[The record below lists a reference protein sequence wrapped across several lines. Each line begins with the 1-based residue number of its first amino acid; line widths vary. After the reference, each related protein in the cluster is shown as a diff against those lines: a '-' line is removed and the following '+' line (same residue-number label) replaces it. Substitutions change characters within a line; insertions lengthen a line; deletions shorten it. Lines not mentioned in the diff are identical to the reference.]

1 MPEPAS
7 LRPHGATAEPVP
19 DVRGRRILV
28 VEDEYMLAEDLRLEL
43 EDAGAVVLGPAP
55 SVADALALLADA
67 EGGPPDA
74 AILDLNLGGE
84 MAYPVAD
91 ALRERG
97 VPVMLA
103 TGYDVQSIPAAYAD
117 VPRCEKPFD
126 VGRCL
131 SELFGST

>member
-7 LRPHGATAEPVP
+7 LRPRSAMAEPVP

-43 EDAGAVVLGPAP
+43 EEAGAVVLGPAP

-67 EGGPPDA
+67 AGGPPDA

-91 ALRERG
+91 ALRERS

-103 TGYDVQSIPAAYAD
+103 TGYDVQSIPAAYAE

-126 VGRCL
+126 TARCL
-131 SELFGST
+131 RALFGHR